1 MCRVS
6 VVVSILLSLVACE
19 KAQEKVDKGVSLEL
33 AKERKSN
40 IGGVSYRLYFS
51 IPKEREEPIMAE
63 SEIFFELS
71 ELTPIVLDFK
81 ETEDKILA
89 VTSGG
94 KRVPYTFKNEH
105 IIIQPEHLKE
115 GRNELNIQFIAGE
128 SSLNRSEDL
137 MYTLL
142 VPDRCRTLM
151 PCFDQPDIKARFKL
165 TLKIP
170 AGWQAIANG
179 EIFGWNISM
188 IINFTS
194 SGRRNL

>member
-1 MCRVS
+1 MVCRVS

-105 IIIQPEHLKE
+105 IIH
-115 GRNELNIQFIAGE
+115 
-128 SSLNRSEDL
+128 
-137 MYTLL
+137 
-142 VPDRCRTLM
+142 
-151 PCFDQPDIKARFKL
+151 CFCA
-165 TLKIP
+165 
-170 AGWQAIANG
+170 
-179 EIFGWNISM
+179 
-188 IINFTS
+188 
-194 SGRRNL
+194 